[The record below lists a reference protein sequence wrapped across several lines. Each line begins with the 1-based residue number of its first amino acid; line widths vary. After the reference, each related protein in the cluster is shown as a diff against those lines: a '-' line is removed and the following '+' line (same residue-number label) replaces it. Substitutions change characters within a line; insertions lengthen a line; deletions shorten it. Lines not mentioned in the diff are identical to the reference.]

1 MIDLKGERNRLSI
14 SQAQFAE
21 LSQIPQYKL
30 SGYEHKKQNLS
41 EEELAQIKDTLQK
54 IENKTL
60 VVRRK
65 KRICKHVYGSS
76 IMTQRPRRHYAQTHR
91 NEEYRHLLAELSYRF
106 KHAQGTTPTAISFFA
121 GCGGLCYGIKAA
133 GFHIVG
139 VNELVKA
146 YRDIYELNFG
156 NTSFLSNDIRD
167 IGTEELDAILEKYPN
182 IDLLAGGPPCQGFS
196 LAGKRD
202 VKDDRNTLFQ
212 YYLKIAQYIR
222 PKIILMENVKLLTS
236 MKNDT
241 GGLVKDDIIRTFTEI
256 GYTGS
261 FFIVNAKN
269 YGVPQN
275 RERVFFIGVR
285 KGLNMTPSIPDILR
299 NKEKGL
305 YTKEYFSFGDATS
318 DLEYLESGEC
328 AANDRYHKAVNH
340 PEHVLRW
347 LVDVPQGKSAHENA
361 DPGLR
366 PPSGYN
372 TTYKRQVWDEPAAT
386 ITTNFNMISGCNN
399 VHPIATRSLTIRE
412 AMRIQSFPD
421 DFILSGKEGDIRTVI
436 GNAVPPLLAY
446 EIAKYLKAYYSL
458 I

>member
-30 SGYEHKKQNLS
+30 SGYEHKKQELS
-41 EEELAQIKDTLQK
+41 EEEIAQIKDTLQK
-54 IENKTL
+54 IEDKTL

-65 KRICKHVYGSS
+65 KRICKHVYESS
-76 IMTQRPRRHYAQTHR
+76 IMAQRPRRHYVPTQK

-106 KHAQGTTPTAISFFA
+106 KHSQEATPTAISFFA

-156 NTSFLSNDIRD
+156 NTFFLSNDIRD
-167 IGTEELDAILEKYPN
+167 IRTEELDVLLEKYPS

-202 VKDDRNTLFQ
+202 VNDDRNTLFQ

-275 RERVFFIGVR
+275 RERIFFIGVR
-285 KGLNMTPSIPDILR
+285 KDLHMDPTVPDILKAHTRKNIFLLGMPRPIWNTWNRANVLPTTSITKPSSIR
-299 NKEKGL
+299 NM
-305 YTKEYFSFGDATS
+305 Y
-318 DLEYLESGEC
+318 
-328 AANDRYHKAVNH
+328 
-340 PEHVLRW
+340 
-347 LVDVPQGKSAHENA
+347 
-361 DPGLR
+361 
-366 PPSGYN
+366 
-372 TTYKRQVWDEPAAT
+372 
-386 ITTNFNMISGCNN
+386 
-399 VHPIATRSLTIRE
+399 
-412 AMRIQSFPD
+412 
-421 DFILSGKEGDIRTVI
+421 
-436 GNAVPPLLAY
+436 
-446 EIAKYLKAYYSL
+446 
-458 I
+458 